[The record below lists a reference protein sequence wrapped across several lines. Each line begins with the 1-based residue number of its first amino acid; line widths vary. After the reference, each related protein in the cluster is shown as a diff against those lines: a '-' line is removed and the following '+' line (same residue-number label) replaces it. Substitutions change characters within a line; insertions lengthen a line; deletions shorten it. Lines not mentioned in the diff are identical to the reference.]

1 MTLFTKMRVAPVAFH
16 ESDAWLS
23 PSPGAYLSAA
33 GTDAW
38 RDSPVPSMDD
48 TAKLHELQTEAHGIE
63 YDDDGMSA
71 AYSFGASDYL
81 SVEDQTRRITDAGL
95 GGHLKPQQG
104 YSAAMLDVIIDR
116 KRGELERA
124 ATREAAPTAWAPLG
138 LAAGLGVSLL
148 DPLNVA
154 SAFVPV
160 IGEQRAL
167 ALLGKAGSAWKRAGA
182 RAGIGA
188 VEGAAGAAM
197 VEPVI
202 AAARTQEQAEYG
214 MFEALGNIA
223 FGAAFGAALH
233 PAAGAVG
240 DWLRGR
246 RGQRQPWEFSS
257 PTPDTLALKDAHAQA
272 IYEARFAADPGMDT
286 ARLTQEAHAAASLF
300 DARARAWAHDT
311 GRTPEEY
318 YEAYRPQYQAG
329 NGSAVAAPDELYH
342 AMYRNRA
349 SSLQDFIDEVLA
361 GSHQDK
367 KSYMGMGFLEGSD
380 IPELQGAEIIL
391 ASDQVRHIRNEHPDF
406 SEWERIA
413 EIVAQGEVSALG
425 NNRVTGG
432 PTYAFTL
439 PGNKGR
445 ALAVLAGP
453 IQTKDGRRL
462 RVLTA
467 FEGSKKGVK
476 NWIKEKKKKAAI
488 YQSAGE
494 ITAYPDRKN
503 GLPSGS
509 DGPLENNITSPDA
522 KGNRTKLPQSGTPRA
537 SVSFD
542 ADGRAVV
549 DFFASAD
556 FSSAPHELYHVFRR
570 EMEQTA
576 GMADVPARVRENW
589 NRILEFVGAESGQ
602 QWTRGMEEKFARAGE
617 RFLLEGKAPTPEL
630 RGVFEKMR
638 QWFLEIFADADAS
651 GLEISDSMRRVFG
664 DMLTTPME
672 YGDANFR
679 YALGSL
685 LERTFAEDVDTR
697 LPEQPDM
704 DKMPLEAV
712 RALADEEMRN
722 LDAHWQQ
729 MSQAHPEAAKI
740 IGDDYRAEVLA
751 AEAEEAAAIR
761 NREILDAIVDCE
773 LRRGTR

>member
-1 MTLFTKMRVAPVAFH
+1 MASLF
-16 ESDAWLS
+16 
-23 PSPGAYLSAA
+23 PSHGA
-33 GTDAW
+33 
-38 RDSPVPSMDD
+38 
-48 TAKLHELQTEAHGIE
+48 
-63 YDDDGMSA
+63 
-71 AYSFGASDYL
+71 
-81 SVEDQTRRITDAGL
+81 
-95 GGHLKPQQG
+95 
-104 YSAAMLDVIIDR
+104 
-116 KRGELERA
+116 
-124 ATREAAPTAWAPLG
+124 
-138 LAAGLGVSLL
+138 
-148 DPLNVA
+148 
-154 SAFVPV
+154 
-160 IGEQRAL
+160 
-167 ALLGKAGSAWKRAGA
+167 
-182 RAGIGA
+182 
-188 VEGAAGAAM
+188 AAGAAM
-197 VEPVI
+197 VEPII

-233 PAAGAVG
+233 PTAGAVG
-240 DWLRGR
+240 DWLRAK
-246 RGQRQPWEFSS
+246 RGQRHPWEFSS
-257 PTPDTLALKDAHAQA
+257 PTPDTLVLKDAHAQA

-311 GRTPEEY
+311 GRAPEEY
-318 YEAYRPQYQAG
+318 YEAYRPQYRAG
-329 NGSAVAAPDELYH
+329 NGSAVAAHDELYH

-361 GSHQDK
+361 GSPQDK
-367 KSYMGMGFLEGSD
+367 KSYMGMGVLERSD
-380 IPELQGAEIIL
+380 APELQGAEIIL
-391 ASDQVRHIRNEHPDF
+391 ASDQVRHIRNEHSDF
-406 SEWERIA
+406 SEWGRIA

-445 ALAVLAGP
+445 ALAALAGP
-453 IQTKDGRRL
+453 IQTKEGRRL

-476 NWIKEKKKKAAI
+476 NWIKEKRKKAAI

-503 GLPSGS
+503 SLPSGS
-509 DGPLENNITSPDA
+509 DGPLESNITSPEA
-522 KGNRTKLPQSGTPRA
+522 KGNRIEHPRA

-542 ADGRAVV
+542 SDGRAMVE
-549 DFFASAD
+549 FFASAN

-576 GMADVPARVRENW
+576 RMADVPARVRENW
-589 NRILEFVGAESGQ
+589 NRILEFVEAEPGQ
-602 QWTRGMEEKFARAGE
+602 QWTRAMEEKFARAGE

-638 QWFLEIFADADAS
+638 QWFLELFADADAA

-672 YGDANFR
+672 HGDANFR

-704 DKMPLEAV
+704 DKMPLETV
-712 RALADEEMRN
+712 RALADEEARN
-722 LDAHWQQ
+722 LDAHWRQ
-729 MSQAHPEAAKI
+729 MHQEHPEAARA
-740 IGDDYRAEVLA
+740 IGEDYRAEVAA

-773 LRRGTR
+773 LRRGAR